1 VPPGGAAPLSLF
13 AETLPMQYLIIGA
26 GPAGVNAAETLRKL
40 DPAASIRIIGD
51 EPEPP
56 YSRMAIPYLLMDRIN
71 EQGTHLR
78 ERADHFPDL
87 AIEVTRG
94 RVAGVDPAGHQV
106 RLDSGDSVAYDRL
119 LVATGSTPSSPPI
132 PGVDGPNVS
141 TCWTLAD
148 ARGIAA
154 RTTPG
159 CRVAL
164 IGAGFIGSIILEA
177 LAMRGVKLS
186 VIEQGERMVPRMMGP
201 KAGGLLKRWCEAK
214 GVAVHTGV
222 RVEAIEAD
230 GVRLGGGA
238 FVSADLVIT
247 ATGVRPNVAFLDG
260 SGVKV
265 EQGIL
270 IDRQFRTSVADI
282 YAAGDVAQGLDF
294 CTGNY
299 AVHAIQPTAT
309 DHGHLAAV
317 NMSGRDAEYE
327 GSVNMNVL
335 DTIGLLS
342 CSFGRWE
349 GVDGGEHAELY
360 APDDYRYLSLQFEDD
375 RLIGANAVGLY
386 QHVGVLRG
394 LIQRRTALGEWKD
407 RLLSDPTRLMEAYMA
422 TTQVI

>member
-1 VPPGGAAPLSLF
+1 
-13 AETLPMQYLIIGA
+13 MRYLIIGA
-26 GPAGVNAAETLRKL
+26 GPAGVNAAEALRRL
-40 DPAASIRIIGD
+40 DPTAEVRIVGD

-56 YSRMAIPYLLMDRIN
+56 YSRMAIPYLLMDRVD
-71 EQGTHLR
+71 EHGTHLR
-78 ERADHFPDL
+78 ERADHFADFG
-87 AIEVTRG
+87 IDVTQG
-94 RVAGVDPAGHQV
+94 RVVGVDPSAHRV
-106 RLDSGDSVAYDRL
+106 TLDGGEELAYDRL
-119 LVATGSTPSSPPI
+119 LLATGSTPASPPI
-132 PGVDGPNVS
+132 PGIDGPNVS
-141 TCWTLAD
+141 SCWTLAD
-148 ARGIAA
+148 ARVIAA
-154 RTTPG
+154 RAAPG
-159 CRVAL
+159 SKVAL

-177 LAMRGVKLS
+177 LAMRGVQLS

-201 KAGGLLKRWCEAK
+201 QAGGLLKRWCEAK

-230 GVRLGGGA
+230 GVRLSGGRL
-238 FVSADLVIT
+238 VEADLVIT
-247 ATGVRPNVAFLDG
+247 ATGVRPNVGFLAG
-260 SGVKV
+260 SGVEV
-265 EQGIL
+265 GQGIL
-270 IDRQFRTSVADI
+270 IDRHFRTTAADI

-317 NMSGRDAEYE
+317 NMSGHEAEYE

-335 DTIGLLS
+335 DTLGLLS

-349 GVDGGEHAELY
+349 GVDGGEQAELY

-375 RLIGANAVGLY
+375 RLIGANAVGLF

-394 LIQRRTALGEWKD
+394 LIQRRTALGAWKD
-407 RLLSDPTRLMEAYMA
+407 RLLRDPTRLMEAYLA

>member
-1 VPPGGAAPLSLF
+1 
-13 AETLPMQYLIIGA
+13 MRYLIIGA
-26 GPAGVNAAETLRKL
+26 GPAGVNAAEALRRL
-40 DPAASIRIIGD
+40 DPTAEVRIVGD

-56 YSRMAIPYLLMDRIN
+56 YSRMAIPYLLMDRVD
-71 EQGTHLR
+71 EHGTHLR
-78 ERADHFPDL
+78 ERADHFADFG
-87 AIEVTRG
+87 IDVTQG
-94 RVAGVDPAGHQV
+94 RVVGVDPSAHRV
-106 RLDSGDSVAYDRL
+106 TLDGGEELAYDRL
-119 LVATGSTPSSPPI
+119 LLATGSTPASPPI
-132 PGVDGPNVS
+132 PGIDGPNVS
-141 TCWTLAD
+141 SCWTLAD
-148 ARGIAA
+148 ARVIAA
-154 RTTPG
+154 RAAPG
-159 CRVAL
+159 SKVAL

-177 LAMRGVKLS
+177 LAMRGVQLS

-201 KAGGLLKRWCEAK
+201 QAGGLLKCWCEAK

-230 GVRLGGGA
+230 GVRLSGGRL
-238 FVSADLVIT
+238 VEADLVIT
-247 ATGVRPNVAFLDG
+247 ATGVRPNVGFLAG
-260 SGVKV
+260 SGVEV
-265 EQGIL
+265 GQGIL
-270 IDRQFRTSVADI
+270 IDRHFRTTAADI

-317 NMSGRDAEYE
+317 NMSGHEAEYE

-335 DTIGLLS
+335 DTLGLLS

-349 GVDGGEHAELY
+349 GVDGGEQAELY

-375 RLIGANAVGLY
+375 RLIGANAVGLF

-394 LIQRRTALGEWKD
+394 LIQRRTALGAWKD
-407 RLLSDPTRLMEAYMA
+407 RLLRDPTRLMEAYLA